1 MPIFTVALLMPIVRM
16 KSFILSFCRAKT
28 CSTADLIFDR
38 RPFARDI
45 VSGIGLPFGFRWW
58 MSDFRPFLASHSSL
72 VLERYALSAQTV
84 EAVLS
89 LVTTFLS

>member
-45 VSGIGLPFGFRWW
+45 VSGIGLPFGFGWW

-72 VLERYALSAQTV
+72 VRKRRLHPIGL
-84 EAVLS
+84 AV
-89 LVTTFLS
+89 F